1 MIDTFHTFQCFPYI
15 FHELGKN
22 QKTNLVC
29 LFPKR
34 SDIIINKNNIYI
46 YIPRME
52 KRDTHHTFHGFIVSL
67 SHFFKNVENW
77 KILPIFTTVDHSFHN
92 GKHLENIMK
101 TWFGV

>member
-1 MIDTFHTFQCFPYI
+1 
-15 FHELGKN
+15 
-22 QKTNLVC
+22 
-29 LFPKR
+29 
-34 SDIIINKNNIYI
+34 
-46 YIPRME
+46 ME